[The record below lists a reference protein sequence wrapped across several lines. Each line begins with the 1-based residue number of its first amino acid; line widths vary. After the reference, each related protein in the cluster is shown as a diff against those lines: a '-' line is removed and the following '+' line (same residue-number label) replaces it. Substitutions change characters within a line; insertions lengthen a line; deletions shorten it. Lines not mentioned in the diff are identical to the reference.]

1 MRWSWRIVRIAGIDV
16 FLHWTFLLLLVWLV
30 VSHATAGAS
39 APEIAEG
46 VGLVLAVFACVV
58 FHELGHALTARRYG
72 IPTRDITL
80 LPIGGVARL
89 ERIPEEPRQELL
101 IAIAGPAVNVA
112 IAAILLV
119 VISLIDRVGRVYE
132 IDPEN
137 LAGTSFFVN
146 LLWFNVAMVL
156 FNLLPA
162 FPMDGGRV
170 LRAMLA
176 TRMSRVRATHIAS
189 VVGQGMAILF
199 GAAGI
204 LLPNWALLFIAIFV
218 YLGAAAEAQAVEM
231 RAILG
236 GVAVRDA
243 MATRFVTLTA
253 GDPLERAI
261 DELLAGHQQD
271 FPVVDGDRVLG
282 IIFRKDLFAALKKG
296 PAGLTVGD
304 VMSTDC
310 RSVNANDRL
319 DKTVTDMQSSGCSSL
334 LVTDKGRL
342 MGLLTSENIGEWT
355 MIQSALR
362 ERKEI
367 FSQ

>member
-1 MRWSWRIVRIAGIDV
+1 MRWSWRIARLAGIDV
-16 FLHWTFLLLLVWLV
+16 FLHWTFLILLVWLV
-30 VSHATAGAS
+30 VAHATAGAS
-39 APEIAEG
+39 AAEIAEG

-72 IPTRDITL
+72 IQTRDITL

-101 IAIAGPAVNVA
+101 IAVAGPAVNVA
-112 IAAILLV
+112 IAAILFGL
-119 VISLIDRVGRVYE
+119 ISVIDRVGRIYE

-137 LAGTSFFVN
+137 LTGTSFLVN

-170 LRAMLA
+170 LRALLA

-204 LLPNWALLFIAIFV
+204 LLPNWVLLFIAIFV

-236 GVAVRDA
+236 GVDVRDA
-243 MATRFVTLTA
+243 MATRFVSLAA
-253 GDPLERAI
+253 GDPLDRAI

-271 FPVVDGDRVLG
+271 FPVLEGERVVG
-282 IIFRKDLFAALKKG
+282 IIFRNDLFAALKKG

-304 VMSTDC
+304 VMSTEC
-310 RSVNANDRL
+310 KSVDAHARL
-319 DKTVTDMQSSGCSSL
+319 DKTVTGMQASGCPSL
-334 LVTDKGRL
+334 LVTDNGRL
-342 MGLLTSENIGEWT
+342 VGLLTSENIGEWT
-355 MIQSALR
+355 IIQSALR
-362 ERKEI
+362 ERQDLA
-367 FSQ
+367 S